1 LLASETAEKPRV
13 KPSPES
19 NERVAPQPAQSSDA
33 TVPHAPAFDALA
45 SDAFAPGASSPDALR
60 PELLSDEAHRAA
72 AERSA
77 PWQVRHANRI
87 RFAALVGLTAAVA
100 GLSLYGWNSLRPTEL
115 DKLQIT
121 LPARTSSGLVE
132 PAASAAALPPQPAAV
147 APSAIAP
154 KVVQPAP
161 TPPKTATAVVPVR
174 VQPKPAPQP
183 RLEAAAPAQPS
194 ANPSRVTHLRRG
206 DAPAAATAAAVAAPT
221 VSRPQAQAKPDC
233 AESVAALGLCK

>member
-19 NERVAPQPAQSSDA
+19 NERVAPQPAAQ
-33 TVPHAPAFDALA
+33 PAPAFDALA
-45 SDAFAPGASSPDALR
+45 SDAFGPGASSPDALR

-132 PAASAAALPPQPAAV
+132 PAASAAAVPPPPAAV
-147 APSAIAP
+147 ALSAIAP

-194 ANPSRVTHLRRG
+194 ANSSRVTHLRRG
-206 DAPAAATAAAVAAPT
+206 DAPAAATAAVAAP
-221 VSRPQAQAKPDC
+221 AAAEKKAEAKPNC